1 MPPPI
6 PGWARRAVPFA
17 DSFGMNCQAIGLPNG
32 LCLLETGRF
41 PATLPMDGWAFE
53 RNIVNLTFNF
63 NDFLVTFMSIIFEAL
78 PFVVLGALVSGV
90 LEEMLPQQFFARW
103 LPKNRKLAIVGS
115 SVMGIFLPMCE
126 CGIVPVMRRLLKKGV
141 PASCA
146 ITYMLSAP
154 GMNVIVLSSTALA
167 FWYPQFTV
175 FGVPGLIMV
184 ILRGGLAFLTAVT
197 VGLIIERLTR
207 SGTQVVRENVERI
220 RLVESAESERLLE
233 QDQAFVATPEEHMC
247 NHESGEC
254 DHEHHHHDHDHSHG
268 HDHHH
273 HHDHGHDHGHHHHR
287 DHDHGHTHHHE
298 PRSLLDRLTA
308 IADIA
313 LGDFLDIAAF
323 LVIGA
328 ALAAVV
334 NTVLPRET
342 LDNLASFSIGS
353 ILGMML
359 LAFVLSLCS
368 EADAFVAANFTSLS
382 VGSKL
387 GFLVLGPMLDVKLV
401 IMYRWVFTPKAVW
414 VIIRTILIVIFLL
427 ALAVDLAGSYWN
439 IGTAVSTV

>member
-1 MPPPI
+1 
-6 PGWARRAVPFA
+6 
-17 DSFGMNCQAIGLPNG
+17 
-32 LCLLETGRF
+32 
-41 PATLPMDGWAFE
+41 
-53 RNIVNLTFNF
+53 
-63 NDFLVTFMSIIFEAL
+63 MSIIFEAM
-78 PFVVLGALVSGV
+78 PFIVLGALVSGV

-103 LPKNRKLAIVGS
+103 LPKNRVLAIVGS
-115 SVMGIFLPMCE
+115 SLMGIVLPMCE

-175 FGVPGLIMV
+175 AGIPGIVMV
-184 ILRGGLAFLTAVT
+184 VLRGGLAFITAVT
-197 VGLIIERLTR
+197 TGLIVERLTR
-207 SGTQVVRENVERI
+207 SGAKVVRENVERV
-220 RLVESAESERLLE
+220 RLIESAEAQRLLE
-233 QDQAFVATPEEHMC
+233 EDRALTTAEHSHHD
-247 NHESGEC
+247 HEHCDHEHGEC
-254 DHEHHHHDHDHSHG
+254 DHDHSHDHGHHHHHDHNHA
-268 HDHHH
+268 HHH
-273 HHDHGHDHGHHHHR
+273 HHDHGHEHHHH
-287 DHDHGHTHHHE
+287 HHHE
-298 PRSLLDRLTA
+298 KPRSLLDRLTA

-313 LGDFLDIAAF
+313 LHDFLDIAAF

-328 ALAAVV
+328 GLAAVV

-342 LDNLASFSIGS
+342 LDNLANYSVGS

-382 VGSKL
+382 IGSKL

-401 IMYRWVFTPKAVW
+401 IMYRWVFTPKTVW
-414 VIIRTILIVIFLL
+414 TIIRTILVVIFLL
-427 ALAVDLAGSYWN
+427 AVAVDYLGPAFGLSTAGSA
-439 IGTAVSTV
+439 G